1 MEYSF
6 GQAFFTL
13 LSLIP
18 ATFVLSTWIIARFI
32 WLPWRKKLAA
42 LPPIKP
48 LYEMKYILS
57 DNEDDQLTDYTLLKD
72 KYLEEET
79 PDGKVF
85 FRYNESFLGFEYW
98 CDKCVKYLFLETVAR
113 KYVKTYHCTSLYVD
127 RKEVL
132 QQKRKEQKEQL
143 EKELEE
149 KEEKDSVF
157 ANLKNYKK
165 MKKIVAPDKANKFI
179 YRGKFKEAPPFIEP
193 KIFKESIT
201 TMDYKSWL
209 SKTNQDSP

>member
-18 ATFVLSTWIIARFI
+18 VTFVLSSWIIARFI
-32 WLPWRKKLAA
+32 WLPWRKKLAT

-98 CDKCVKYLFLETVAR
+98 CDKKVKYIYLETVAR
-113 KYVKTYHCTSLYVD
+113 KYVKTYQCTSLYIN
-127 RKEVL
+127 RREVL
-132 QQKRKEQKEQL
+132 EQKIEEQKI
-143 EKELEE
+143 EV
-149 KEEKDSVF
+149 KDSVF
-157 ANLKNYKK
+157 ATFKNYTKV
-165 MKKIVAPDKANKFI
+165 KKIVAPDKANKFI
-179 YRGKFKEAPPFIEP
+179 YRGKFKKAPPFIEP
-193 KIFKESIT
+193 KLFKESTT
-201 TMDYKSWL
+201 TMDFKSWL
-209 SKTNQDSP
+209 SRGAKAAPL

>member
-18 ATFVLSTWIIARFI
+18 VTFILSTWVVARFI
-32 WLPWRKKLAA
+32 WLPWRKKLAT
-42 LPPIKP
+42 LPPIEP

-85 FRYNESFLGFEYW
+85 FRYNKSFLGFEYW
-98 CDKCVKYLFLETVAR
+98 CNKSVKYLFLEAVAR
-113 KYVKTYHCTSLYVD
+113 KYVKTYH
-127 RKEVL
+127 
-132 QQKRKEQKEQL
+132 
-143 EKELEE
+143 
-149 KEEKDSVF
+149 
-157 ANLKNYKK
+157 
-165 MKKIVAPDKANKFI
+165 
-179 YRGKFKEAPPFIEP
+179 
-193 KIFKESIT
+193 
-201 TMDYKSWL
+201 
-209 SKTNQDSP
+209 